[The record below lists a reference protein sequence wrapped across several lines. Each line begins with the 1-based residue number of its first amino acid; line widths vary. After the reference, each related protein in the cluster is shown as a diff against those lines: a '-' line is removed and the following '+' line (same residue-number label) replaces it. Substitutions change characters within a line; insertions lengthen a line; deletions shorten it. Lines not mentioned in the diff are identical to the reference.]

1 MSDMRQT
8 FIFDKWLAYA
18 NQQTERIDIMKEK
31 AKKRGTLS
39 WILEFAGMN
48 KKAYLTSVFMA
59 IISVVAGFIPY
70 LFVANIIR
78 AMIDGNSDMHFYL
91 IQCGYIT
98 ICWLAN
104 KIFHTISTT
113 MSHKATFGVLAQI
126 RRRLTKKLSLMPLG
140 DVLDDSS
147 GSYKNII
154 VERVDSVETTLAHII
169 PEVISNAV
177 VPVGI
182 FIVMLNV
189 NWKLAL
195 LSLLS
200 IPLGAVF
207 YGLMM
212 VGAGESFNNTI
223 VKTKALNDT
232 AVEYI
237 NGIEVIK
244 AFGKT
249 KSSYEKFIFAAKEGA
264 DCFVEWMRRCNL
276 WQNLAMTLLP
286 AQLLSLLPFTG
297 WFYLTGRVDGTDA
310 LLMII
315 LTLGLVSP
323 FMIIAGH
330 VDNMGKM
337 GSIIGEVVTI
347 LEKREMQRPEELKE
361 IIRGNDIEFK
371 NVHFGYKEQEVLHG
385 VSLMIKEGTVNALVG
400 PSGSGKSTIAKL
412 IASFWDVD
420 DGEVLYGGVNIKNIP
435 LTEYNKHIAYVSQ
448 DNYLFDESVME
459 NIRMGRPGATDKEV
473 IEAAKACGC
482 HDFIMNLEKGY
493 DTVAGGAGGHLSGG
507 ERQRISIA
515 RAMLKNAPVVI
526 LDEAT
531 AYTDPENEALVQ
543 KSVAKL
549 VSGKTL
555 IVIAHRLS
563 TIASADQ
570 IIVIDDGRVISC
582 GTQEELLDTCT
593 LYQDMWDAHIS
604 SKDSEVA

>member
-1 MSDMRQT
+1 
-8 FIFDKWLAYA
+8 
-18 NQQTERIDIMKEK
+18 MKGK
-31 AKKRGTLS
+31 KKKRGTLS
-39 WILEFAGMN
+39 YVLEFAKMDKN
-48 KKAYLTSVFMA
+48 AYLASVIMA
-59 IISVVAGFIPY
+59 VISVVAGFVPY
-70 LFVANIIR
+70 LFVAKIIR
-78 AMIDGNSDMHFYL
+78 ALIDGNKDTRYYL
-91 IQCGYIT
+91 IQCAYIT
-98 ICWLAN
+98 ACWLIN
-104 KIFHTISTT
+104 KIAHTISTT

-126 RRRLTKKLSLMPLG
+126 RRRLTRKLSLMPLG

-169 PEVISNAV
+169 PEVISNAI

-182 FIVMLNV
+182 FILMLDV

-200 IPLGAVF
+200 IPLGIVF

-212 VGAGESFNNTI
+212 VGAGESFRNTI
-223 VKTKALNDT
+223 EKTKALNDT

-249 KSSYEKFIFAAKEGA
+249 KTSYDKFIYAAKEGA
-264 DCFVEWMRRCNL
+264 DCFIEWMRRCNL

-297 WFYLTGRVDGTDA
+297 WFVLTGRIDGADA

-337 GSIIGEVVTI
+337 GSIVKEVVTI
-347 LEKREMQRPEELKE
+347 LEKREMERPDVLKE
-361 IIRGNDIEFK
+361 SLHGNDIEFR

-385 VSLMIKEGTVNALVG
+385 VDLMIREGTVNALVG

-420 DGEVLYGGVNIKNIP
+420 DGEILYGGVNIKNIP
-435 LTEYNKHIAYVSQ
+435 LAEYNKHIAYVSQ

-459 NIRMGRPGATDKEV
+459 NIRMGREGATDEDV
-473 IEAAKACGC
+473 IGAAKACGC

-493 DTVAGGAGGHLSGG
+493 DTIAGGAGGHLSGG

-531 AYTDPENEALVQ
+531 AYTDPENEAIVQ
-543 KSVAKL
+543 KSVARL

-570 IIVIDDGRVISC
+570 IIVVDDGNVSAV
-582 GTQEELLDTCT
+582 GTQKELLNNCP
-593 LYQDMWDAHIS
+593 LYRDMWNAHIS